1 MINFFQTIWT
11 TLGNIALLHWI
22 WISIVSIGAFS
33 FYFWRYIAV
42 QLRFGNNLRRNIYFI
57 KTSEEKKL
65 IRERDTLAKLK
76 MFNLIEDIKD
86 ISTSIKD
93 IHSLERNAVYIIGY
107 SKQYNQYNELIQIA
121 ENFRIPIIFFANFN
135 EITSEHRA
143 LFNDSMFC
151 DVANTSRRLA
161 IILLNTLKIV

>member
-42 QLRFGNNLRRNIYFI
+42 QLRFGKNLRRKIYFI

-65 IRERDTLAKLK
+65 IRERDTLVRLK
-76 MFNLIEDIKD
+76 MFNLVEDIKD
-86 ISTSIKD
+86 ISISIKD
-93 IHSLERNAVYIIGY
+93 IHALERNAVYIIGY
-107 SKQYNQYNELIQIA
+107 SKQYDEYNELIKLS
-121 ENFRIPIIFFANFN
+121 ENFRIPIIFLAKFE
-135 EITSEHRA
+135 EITEEHRS
-143 LFNDSMFC
+143 LFNDSIFC